1 MKKWYEMTDSE
12 VAKNFDG
19 MARDFFFENQFAL
32 LHLLDRWKEQEVAYL
47 DPIESG
53 RDSFVKSLKPSKK
66 NLAVFDAI
74 NANDRFYRVQE
85 ESLIKEITANPS
97 LAEKLVVEFFEEK
110 EKFMDE
116 FFMIVEKFEL
126 KAVA

>member
-12 VAKNFDG
+12 VAINFDG

-53 RDSFVKSLKPSKK
+53 RDSFVKNLKPSKK

-74 NANDRFYRVQE
+74 NTSNRFYRVQE
-85 ESLIKEITANPS
+85 ESFIKEITANPS
-97 LAEKLVVEFFEEK
+97 RAEKLVVEFYEEQ

-116 FFMIVEKFEL
+116 FFMTVEKFEL